1 MAEGQDQEKTE
12 EPTPKKRADA
22 REKGQVP
29 NSREFTSVVILLTAL
44 GVFFFGGSWMFG
56 RLSDFMQVTFS
67 RAGSFEFTVPNVS
80 AYFWSVFASGMGI
93 LAPVM
98 GALIFAGI
106 LGNVSQNGFL
116 LTTEPL
122 IPKLNKLNPISGL
135 GRLFSL
141 KSLTELVKSV
151 LKILIVGSV
160 SFVVVRKEMGAFP
173 GLVNLAV
180 VDILIFIAHVA
191 FKTMLYTSLVMI
203 LMAIADVAYQRWQ
216 HEKDLR
222 MTKQEVKDEAKQQ
235 QGDPAVKARIRSV
248 QRDMARKRMMAAVPE
263 ATVVITNPT
272 HLAIA
277 LKFEN
282 ELPAPVVLAKGA
294 GHLAAKI
301 RAIAIEN
308 EVPIVEQK
316 ALARSLYKLV
326 EVGDY
331 IPAEL
336 YRAVAE
342 VLAFV
347 YRLKGLVHAP

>member
-12 EPTPKKRADA
+12 EPTPKKRSDA

-29 NSREFTSVVILLTAL
+29 NSRELTSVVILLTAL
-44 GVFFFGGSWMFG
+44 GIFFFGGNWMLG
-56 RLSDFMQVTFS
+56 RLTEFMQITFS
-67 RAGSFEFTVPNVS
+67 RAGSFEFKISTMS
-80 AYFWSVFASGMGI
+80 SYCWSVFTSGI
-93 LAPVM
+93 TVLAPVM
-98 GALIFAGI
+98 GALMFAGI
-106 LGNVSQNGFL
+106 VGNVSQNGFL

-122 IPKLNKLNPISGL
+122 TPKLNKLNPISGL

-141 KSLTELVKSV
+141 KSLTELVKS
-151 LKILIVGSV
+151 LIKLLIVGVV
-160 SFVVVRKEMGAFP
+160 SYKVVRKEIDAFP
-173 GLVNLAV
+173 GLVNLAAI
-180 VDILIFIAHVA
+180 DILVFISKLA
-191 FKTMLYTSLVMI
+191 FKTMLYTSLVMV
-203 LMAIADVAYQRWQ
+203 LLAVADVAYQRWE

-248 QRDMARKRMMAAVPE
+248 QREMARKRMMAAVPE

-282 ELPAPVVLAKGA
+282 DLPAPVVLAKGA

-301 RAIAIEN
+301 RAIAAQN
-308 EVPIVEQK
+308 EIPIVEQK
-316 ALARSLYKLV
+316 PLARSLYKLV

-342 VLAFV
+342 VLAYV

>member
-1 MAEGQDQEKTE
+1 
-12 EPTPKKRADA
+12 
-22 REKGQVP
+22 
-29 NSREFTSVVILLTAL
+29 
-44 GVFFFGGSWMFG
+44 
-56 RLSDFMQVTFS
+56 
-67 RAGSFEFTVPNVS
+67 
-80 AYFWSVFASGMGI
+80 
-93 LAPVM
+93 
-98 GALIFAGI
+98 
-106 LGNVSQNGFL
+106 
-116 LTTEPL
+116 
-122 IPKLNKLNPISGL
+122 
-135 GRLFSL
+135 
-141 KSLTELVKSV
+141 
-151 LKILIVGSV
+151 
-160 SFVVVRKEMGAFP
+160 
-173 GLVNLAV
+173 
-180 VDILIFIAHVA
+180 
-191 FKTMLYTSLVMI
+191 MI

-248 QRDMARKRMMAAVPE
+248 QREMARKRMMAAVPE

-277 LKFEN
+277 LKFEHD
-282 ELPAPVVLAKGA
+282 LPAPVVLAKGA

-316 ALARSLYKLV
+316 PLARSLYKLV

-342 VLAFV
+342 VLAYV

>member
-1 MAEGQDQEKTE
+1 MAEGQDQDKTE
-12 EPTPKKRADA
+12 APTPKKRADA
-22 REKGQVP
+22 REKGQLP
-29 NSREFTSVVILLTAL
+29 NSRELTSVVILLAAL
-44 GVFFFGGSWMFG
+44 GVFFFGGSWIFG
-56 RLSDFMQVTFS
+56 RLTEFMQATFS
-67 RAGSFEFTVPNVS
+67 QAGSFEFKAANMS
-80 AYFWSVFASGMGI
+80 AYFWSVFASGIGI

-98 GALIFAGI
+98 GVLMFAGVV
-106 LGNVSQNGFL
+106 GNVSQNGFL

-122 IPKLNKLNPISGL
+122 TPKLSKLNPISGL

-141 KSLTELVKSV
+141 KSLIELVKSV
-151 LKILIVGSV
+151 LKLLIVGSV
-160 SFVVVRKEMGAFP
+160 SYLVVRKEMDSFP
-173 GLVNLAV
+173 GLIRLAV
-180 VDILIFIAHVA
+180 VDILIFISQVA
-191 FKTMLYTSLVMI
+191 FKTMLYTCLVMV

-235 QGDPAVKARIRSV
+235 MGDPIVKARIRAV

-277 LKFEN
+277 LKFEKD
-282 ELPAPVVLAKGA
+282 LPAPVVLAKGA

-301 RAIAIEN
+301 RAIATQN

-316 ALARSLYKLV
+316 SLARTLYKLV

-342 VLAFV
+342 VLAYV